1 MQGTLLGSL
10 LAFDKL
16 GRPEWSGAIGLWIGC
31 DLGYVF
37 MIGALT
43 IYYLRVDWEEMARL
57 AQERSA
63 KDAAPSAAEGE
74 GEGDALLGGSD
85 SGGKET

>member
-1 MQGTLLGSL
+1 
-10 LAFDKL
+10 
-16 GRPEWSGAIGLWIGC
+16 
-31 DLGYVF
+31 

-63 KDAAPSAAEGE
+63 KDAAPSAAEAE

>member
-1 MQGTLLGSL
+1 VQGTLLGSL

-63 KDAAPSAAEGE
+63 KDAAPSAAEAE